1 MYDLPGVLST
11 HDPIVLKISKFTDTL
26 IDYAS
31 PGHYLVEFFP
41 WMKHIPSSMAG
52 WKRKA
57 EQEFLEYSD
66 VFGAMFR
73 QVEDRI
79 VCNLVSFSFSSYCGL
94 TGGRRRKAE
103 LCWHFDT
110 GKGAVQVEQVGSRL
124 ASCYDVVRCFSSPH
138 STLTSLA
145 HSPPQCRRV

>member
-11 HDPIVLKISKFTDTL
+11 HDPTVLKINKFTDTL

-41 WMKHIPSSMAG
+41 WMKHIPSSMAR

-66 VFGAMFR
+66 VFGTMFR

-79 VCNLVSFSFSSYCGL
+79 VCNLPFFFILVSL
-94 TGGRRRKAE
+94 WVDRRKV
-103 LCWHFDT
+103 T
-110 GKGAVQVEQVGSRL
+110 KGQALL
-124 ASCYDVVRCFSSPH
+124 A
-138 STLTSLA
+138 L
-145 HSPPQCRRV
+145 